1 MSLNKKI
8 MLITSL
14 VIAGSILIAGCSKT
28 PSEAPSDVKNTS
40 EVSNEQTESEE
51 TPVKEEEK
59 PADQNYKFISAP
71 KLNVR
76 ETADPAAS
84 IVDSLIKGSKVVVL
98 ETVNDPQGSE
108 WYKAEYSTFDGK
120 KTGYISAEFTVD
132 KREDL
137 LGEDLR
143 GLDLSPFEKI
153 EYSDNKRVEVKGI
166 YVTIH
171 SAAGAKLEK
180 LLELAENTDIN
191 AFVIDVKDD
200 YGNMLFK
207 TEAAEKYAPS
217 ANDNAPVKDIDSLL
231 KKLKEKNVYTIAR
244 IVSFKDPTYASY
256 NMDKVIINK
265 ETGQP
270 FVNSDNITW
279 VSPHDRT
286 LWDYNIS
293 VAKEAAKAGFNEIQ
307 FDYVRFPASNGG
319 KLDSV
324 LDYRNTENE
333 GKPETIQNYL
343 KAAYKE
349 ISKENTYVSADV
361 YGLVGSVHDDMQL
374 GQYWEAVSNYTDYI
388 SPMMYPSH
396 YANGT
401 YGVAVPDADPYSTLL
416 QGTKDAVLRNQNLE
430 TPAIIRPWIQS
441 FTASWVKGYISYGPD
456 QIEAQ
461 IKALK
466 DAGVNEYLLW
476 NASNN
481 YNIK

>member
-1 MSLNKKI
+1 MSFNKKMI
-8 MLITSL
+8 LIASL
-14 VIAGSILIAGCSKT
+14 IIAGSLLITGCSTDT
-28 PSEAPSDVKNTS
+28 PAEPSDVKNTS
-40 EVSNEQTESEE
+40 EVSAEQTEDEQV
-51 TPVKEEEK
+51 TEEEQK
-59 PADQNYKFISAP
+59 TDDQDYKFVSAP

-76 ETADPAAS
+76 ENADPAAS
-84 IVDSLIKGSKVVVL
+84 IVDSLIKGSKVVIL
-98 ETVNDPQGSE
+98 EKTSDAEGTE

-120 KTGYISAEFTVD
+120 KTGYISAEYTVD

-143 GLDLSPFEKI
+143 GLDLSPFEKV

-171 SAAGAKLEK
+171 SAAGAKLDK
-180 LLELAENTDIN
+180 LLELADSSEIN

-200 YGNMLFK
+200 YGNMLFR
-207 TEAAEKYAPS
+207 TDAAEKYAPS
-217 ANDNAPVKDIDSLL
+217 ANDKAPIKDIDALL
-231 KKLKEKNVYTIAR
+231 KRLKEKDIYTIAR
-244 IVSFKDPTYASY
+244 IVSFKDPTYATY
-256 NMDKVIINK
+256 NMDKVIVRK
-265 ETGQP
+265 DTGEP

-279 VSPHDRT
+279 VSPHDRN

-293 VAKEAAKAGFNEIQ
+293 VATEAAKAGFNEIQ

-319 KLDSV
+319 KLDAV

-343 KAAYKE
+343 KTAYE
-349 ISKENTYVSADV
+349 RISKENAYVSADV

-401 YGVAVPDADPYSTLL
+401 YGVAVPDADPYATLL

-441 FTASWVKGYISYGPD
+441 FTASWVKGYISYGPEE
-456 QIEAQ
+456 INAQ
-461 IKALK
+461 IKALN

>member
-1 MSLNKKI
+1 MTFNKKI
-8 MLITSL
+8 ILIISFL
-14 VIAGSILIAGCSKT
+14 LAGSLLFAGCSKNT
-28 PSEAPSDVKNTS
+28 ATNPSDAKS
-40 EVSNEQTESEE
+40 EPEISADQPEGEKVTEKAEEQ
-51 TPVKEEEK
+51 PQ
-59 PADQNYKFISAP
+59 DQNYKFISAP

-76 ETADPAAS
+76 ESADPAAS
-84 IVDSLIKGSKVVVL
+84 IVDSLIKGSKVTIL
-98 ETVNDPQGSE
+98 EKISDSQGSE
-108 WYKAEYSTFDGK
+108 WYKAEYTTFDGK
-120 KTGYISAEFTVD
+120 KTGFISAEYTVD

-143 GLDLSPFEKI
+143 GIDLSSFEKI
-153 EYSDNKRVEVKGI
+153 EYSDNKRVKVRGI

-171 SAAGAKLEK
+171 SAAGARLES

-200 YGNMLFK
+200 YGTMLFK
-207 TEAAEKYAPS
+207 TDAAAKYAPS
-217 ANDNAPVKDIDSLL
+217 ANDKAPVKDIDALL
-231 KKLKEKNVYTIAR
+231 KKLKEKNIYTIAR

-256 NMDKVIINK
+256 NMEKVIIK
-265 ETGQP
+265 KDTGQP

-279 VSPHDRT
+279 VSPHDRN

-319 KLDSV
+319 KLDAV

-343 KAAYKE
+343 KLAYKE
-349 ISKENTYVSADV
+349 LSPEHVYISADV
-361 YGLVGSVHDDMQL
+361 YGLVGSVPDDMQL
-374 GQYWEAVSNYTDYI
+374 GQYWESVSNYTDYI

-401 YGVAVPDADPYSTLL
+401 YGVAIPDADPYATLF
-416 QGTKDAVLRNQNLE
+416 QGAKDAVLRNQNLQ

-441 FTASWVKGYISYGPD
+441 FTASWVKGHISYGPSEID
-456 QIEAQ
+456 AQ
-461 IKALK
+461 IKALR
-466 DAGVNEYLLW
+466 DAGVDEYLLW
-476 NASNN
+476 NASNK
-481 YNIK
+481 YNIN